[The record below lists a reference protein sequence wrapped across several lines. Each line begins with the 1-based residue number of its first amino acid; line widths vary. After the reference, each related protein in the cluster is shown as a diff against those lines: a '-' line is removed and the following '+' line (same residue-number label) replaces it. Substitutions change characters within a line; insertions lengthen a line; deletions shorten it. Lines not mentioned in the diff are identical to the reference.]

1 MIGVLIQILI
11 AVLILGLLYYLVT
24 LVPLPPPFALIARVV
39 FIIVCILVLV
49 GLFWYPA
56 GVHPFMRC

>member
-24 LVPLPPPFALIARVV
+24 LIPLPPPLALIARVAFV
-39 FIIVCILVLV
+39 IVCILILV

-56 GVHPFMRC
+56 GVHPFLRC

>member
-11 AVLILGLLYYLVT
+11 AIIVLGLLYYLVT
-24 LVPLPPPFALIARVV
+24 LIPLPPPAALIARIV
-39 FIIVCILVLV
+39 FILICILVLV

-56 GVHPFMRC
+56 GVHPFLRC